1 MKKVKILKLSP
12 DSRYLQI
19 LALKQLGQGCKYCT
33 KTFDTDQYY
42 FFIYRF
48 ATSVRHREILFQNDG
63 YTSKGTVRLRVDE
76 FGVFYVFV
84 ATDWSDRVGNYVLSK
99 NLLVVEIFSVC
110 KLGAQHVKNVCHEAT
125 INANTADVLLT
136 DNST

>member
-1 MKKVKILKLSP
+1 MIL
-12 DSRYLQI
+12 I
-19 LALKQLGQGCKYCT
+19 NII
-33 KTFDTDQYY
+33 

-110 KLGAQHVKNVCHEAT
+110 KLGA
-125 INANTADVLLT
+125 
-136 DNST
+136 